1 MQRLENIRIKGRF
14 DYNSI
19 DSLSTEARQKLT
31 RQQPVSLGQAARI
44 PGVSPADVAV
54 LSVWLAR
61 QHRQESREQAAG
73 REDVF

>member
-1 MQRLENIRIKGRF
+1 VN
-14 DYNSI
+14 
-19 DSLSTEARQKLT
+19 
-31 RQQPVSLGQAARI
+31 
-44 PGVSPADVAV
+44 PADVAV